1 MGTNSSR
8 NHAERHGRTRKRTHR
23 RARLR
28 DEASNSFALFLI
40 MLPVI
45 MGAFGI
51 GLDMSRNVYIRTT
64 LQNGLDM
71 ATVSGAGVTTVN
83 QDGVVDIDEED
94 AIKAVETVYA
104 QNRPAFM
111 ECIGDNSR
119 ITGTGY
125 HKCWKQWGGITVN
138 RAYLQYGV
146 RERSKNAFLPVI
158 GVKWQDYH
166 IVSQARVN
174 QQTQ

>member
-1 MGTNSSR
+1 MTFTFRRPQQGSQP
-8 NHAERHGRTRKRTHR
+8 RHRATRY
-23 RARLR
+23 R

-40 MLPVI
+40 MMPVI

-71 ATVSGAGVTTVN
+71 ATVSGAGVTDVN
-83 QDGVVDIDEED
+83 QEGVVDIDEEG
-94 AIKAVETVYA
+94 ALRAVETVYA
-104 QNRPAFM
+104 QNRPGFM
-111 ECIGDNSR
+111 ECTGDNSR
-119 ITGTGY
+119 IGDTGY
-125 HKCWKQWGGITVN
+125 HRCWKQWGSPTIN

-166 IVSQARVN
+166 IRSQARIN
-174 QQTQ
+174 QQAE